1 MNTSSKSQAAL
12 TKFNE
17 ALEKLSEQGATDS
30 EPREHIKQSIIGG
43 LFMGEEPSDYYEC
56 YSESADRKVQKLVT
70 KLIES
75 LVTQSEGLGLV
86 AKIAWLNAETAD
98 DLNLAPLSS
107 WGEGLLF
114 KLAQGDDKVYNQLL
128 KKSPKALKS
137 ISFDALPFSQEE
149 LNSLIDE
156 LN

>member
-1 MNTSSKSQAAL
+1 
-12 TKFNE
+12 
-17 ALEKLSEQGATDS
+17 
-30 EPREHIKQSIIGG
+30 
-43 LFMGEEPSDYYEC
+43 MGEEPSDYYEC